1 MQKVF
6 SRFLSLINQKCL
18 CFCFFWGGFNLM
30 PTTGSI
36 SWIYFEV
43 FHLSVESNDYPE
55 ILHKK

>member
-18 CFCFFWGGFNLM
+18 YFFVGGFNLM